1 MSLPP
6 VEIPLGAMRFNSDS
20 QKLEYFNGEIWM
32 QVHTF
37 SPNLDGGARG
47 IFAGG
52 NYHPVGTNIIDYVT
66 ISTAGNAVDFGDTSD
81 KWKYNVGCASRTRGI
96 SAGGI
101 SISNAPAYTNV
112 MEYIT
117 ISTKGNTQNFGDL
130 LSDNKIYPAAF
141 SSQTRGI
148 WGNGGASGGKVN
160 TIGYAT
166 IASLGNCVDFGD
178 TTHARSNC
186 SGLSSPTR
194 GIFAGG
200 YTPTNVNTIDYVTI
214 ATTGNAFDFGD
225 TTTKSQMSSG
235 SGSST
240 RGLMWGNVSSPY
252 KTIDYI
258 TIATTGNAV
267 EFGQSNSVTGYAN
280 SCSNSVRSVAGGGQ
294 SPATTNCIDYIT
306 IATQGDAVDFGD
318 LTTDEHRSCGCYS
331 NGHGGL

>member
-1 MSLPP
+1 MA
-6 VEIPLGAMRFNSDS
+6 IPKEVPTGAIRYNTDS
-20 QKLEYFNGEIWM
+20 NKMECFDGTKWWE
-32 QVHTF
+32 VSVS
-37 SPNLDGGARG
+37 SPDLNGGARG
-47 IFAGG
+47 IWASG
-52 NYHPVGTNIIDYVT
+52 NYHPAGTNIIDYVT
-66 ISTAGNAVDFGDTSD
+66 ISTAGNAVEFGDTSN
-81 KWKYNVGCASRTRGI
+81 KWKYNPGCASRTRGI

-101 SISNAPAYTNV
+101 SPSGAPAYTNV

-117 ISTKGNTQNFGDL
+117 IASTGDATNFGDL
-130 LSDNKIYPAAF
+130 LSDNKTYPAAF

-148 WGNGGASGGKVN
+148 WGNGGAGGSKVN
-160 TIGYAT
+160 TIGHVT
-166 IASLGNCVDFGD
+166 IATLGDCVDFGD

-186 SGLSSPTR
+186 SGLSSTTR

-214 ATTGNAFDFGD
+214 ATQGNASEFGD

-258 TIATTGNAV
+258 TFASTGNAV

-280 SCSNSVRSVAGGGQ
+280 SCSSSIRSVAGGGQ
-294 SPATTNCIDYIT
+294 SPTSTNCIDYVT
-306 IATQGDAVDFGD
+306 IATQGNAVDFGD
-318 LTTDEHRSCGCYS
+318 LNTDEHKSCGCYS